1 MSYDPAKLPPL
12 PAQKSQIGLAGG
24 PGRSRGLNAISGAM
38 SLVVVLLMVQIWL
51 LNATLDAYLSNRHH
65 AAVPGAIIS
74 GVIFLFC
81 FGLYLF
87 IERIDRDVR
96 KNS

>member
-1 MSYDPAKLPPL
+1 MSSAPYDPAKLPP
-12 PAQKSQIGLAGG
+12 K
-24 PGRSRGLNAISGAM
+24 SRGLNAITGAM

-51 LNATLDAYLSNRHH
+51 LTATLDSYLAGRHQ
-65 AAVPGAIIS
+65 AALPAAIIS
-74 GVIFLFC
+74 GLILACC

-96 KNS
+96 KRGS